1 MIIVSNPT
9 PPLDSDFN
17 GGTVVVVAEE
27 TSKVAGIT
35 SMGVD
40 VVIVME
46 DGDGSLLGLVGL
58 ATSDTECEILM
69 FTKESSEGLNR
80 ANGKCRLEEDRSVFK
95 LEQVDYG
102 GSTLDL
108 TAKVKY
114 PASLE
119 SGELD
124 GFPAD
129 LSEDMLD
136 FQEDILER
144 LN

>member
-1 MIIVSNPT
+1 MIIVSNPA

-35 SMGVD
+35 SNGVD

-69 FTKESSEGLNR
+69 FTKESDEAFYL
-80 ANGKCRLEEDRSVFK
+80 ANGKCRLEESRSVFK
-95 LEQVDYG
+95 LERVVYDG
-102 GSTLDL
+102 NTLDL
-108 TAKVKY
+108 AAKLKY
-114 PASLE
+114 PVSSE
-119 SGELD
+119 SERLD
-124 GFPAD
+124 GSTMD
-129 LSEDMLD
+129 MNEDMLD
-136 FQEDILER
+136 FQEDIMER